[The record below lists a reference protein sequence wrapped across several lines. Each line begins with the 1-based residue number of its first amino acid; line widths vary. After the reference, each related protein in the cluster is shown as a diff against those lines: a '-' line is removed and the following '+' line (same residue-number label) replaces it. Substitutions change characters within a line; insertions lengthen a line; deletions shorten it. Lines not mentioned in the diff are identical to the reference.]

1 MYNCHIPVICRVIVY
16 IKNDLFFINPT
27 INIFRSYIYEIEY
40 EDNCMKLYHGSNQ
53 VIQVPDLDK
62 SRKFLDFGSGFYL
75 SLSIKQAENR
85 AKSARLFFESGIPTV
100 NVFDYNSTDSLKILR
115 FANADIAWLD
125 FVLANRKGESVAQY
139 DIIIGPTANDKTILT
154 IDQYLQG
161 MFDHLENPKQL
172 VIQLLQPENLETQY
186 LFASQ
191 NALVHLIYSE
201 SYVL

>member
-1 MYNCHIPVICRVIVY
+1 
-16 IKNDLFFINPT
+16 
-27 INIFRSYIYEIEY
+27 
-40 EDNCMKLYHGSNQ
+40 MKLYHGSNQ
-53 VIQVPDLDK
+53 VIKVPDLSK

-75 SLSIKQAENR
+75 SISIKQAENR

-100 NVFDYNSTDSLKILR
+100 NIFDFDDSADNLKILR
-115 FANADIAWLD
+115 FETADIAWLD

-139 DIIIGPTANDKTILT
+139 DITVGPTANDKTILT

-191 NALVHLIYSE
+191 NALEYLIYSE
-201 SYVL
+201 FYEL

>member
-1 MYNCHIPVICRVIVY
+1 
-16 IKNDLFFINPT
+16 
-27 INIFRSYIYEIEY
+27 
-40 EDNCMKLYHGSNQ
+40 MKLYHGSNQ
-53 VIQVPDLDK
+53 VIKVPDLGK

-75 SLSIKQAENR
+75 SISIKQAENR

-100 NVFDYNSTDSLKILR
+100 NVFDFEDSADNLEMLR
-115 FANADIAWLD
+115 FETADIAWLD
-125 FVLANRKGESVAQY
+125 FVLANRKGESVAQC
-139 DIIIGPTANDKTILT
+139 DIIVGPTANDKTILT

-191 NALVHLIYSE
+191 NALEHLIYSE
-201 SYVL
+201 SYEL

>member
-1 MYNCHIPVICRVIVY
+1 
-16 IKNDLFFINPT
+16 
-27 INIFRSYIYEIEY
+27 
-40 EDNCMKLYHGSNQ
+40 MKLYHGSNQ
-53 VIQVPDLDK
+53 VIKIPDLGK

-75 SLSIKQAENR
+75 SISIKQAENR

-100 NVFDYNSTDSLKILR
+100 NIFDFDDSAHNLEILR
-115 FANADIAWLD
+115 FETADIAWLD
-125 FVLANRKGESVAQY
+125 FVMANRRGEPVAQY

-191 NALVHLIYSE
+191 NSLTRLMFSE
-201 SYVL
+201 SYEL